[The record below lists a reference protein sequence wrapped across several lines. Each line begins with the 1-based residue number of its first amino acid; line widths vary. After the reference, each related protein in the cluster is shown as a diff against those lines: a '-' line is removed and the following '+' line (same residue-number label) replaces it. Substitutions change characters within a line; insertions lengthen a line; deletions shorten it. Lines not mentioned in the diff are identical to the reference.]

1 MSSNKKIL
9 KLEDNKEYFVL
20 DQILDNDDTYL
31 LVLNV
36 DNEYDIKIC
45 KKIIINE
52 EDFILDVDN
61 ESLLS
66 DLKSRFKE
74 LVSEEEKQFI

>member
-9 KLEDNKEYFVL
+9 KLENNKEYFVL
-20 DQILDNDDTYL
+20 NQIIDNDDTYL

-52 EDFILDVDN
+52 EDFILDVDD
-61 ESLLS
+61 EALLN

-74 LVSEEEKQFI
+74 LVLEEEKQFI